1 MSATKSLYH
10 DLTSYSIPASTS
22 NPSAHAE
29 RITERITKLHQDMM
43 DLIRAQAKP
52 PKSIFIL
59 TMHGKPLSVYA
70 NEDTAQFDLRTL
82 NESEELFPASKEI
95 FRLVEMRVDY
105 TVQKPESK
113 SN

>member
-10 DLTSYSIPASTS
+10 DLTSYSIPASTN

-95 FRLVEMRVDY
+95 FRVVEMRVDY
-105 TVQKPESK
+105 TTPAVQK

>member
-10 DLTSYSIPASTS
+10 DLTSYSIPN
-22 NPSAHAE
+22 NPSAHAD

-95 FRLVEMRVDY
+95 FRVVEMRVDY
-105 TVQKPESK
+105 TTPAVQK